1 MRRKRRETVRQPY
14 GRYHQRRVPAEDAE
28 LTHVGPDTP
37 AGEYLRRFWQPLAL
51 SSELADVPLAVRIL
65 GEDLVL
71 FRDKSGRVG
80 LLDRHCCHR
89 GTSLEFGIIEDCG
102 IRCCY
107 HSWKFDIDG
116 RILETPGEPAHS
128 KIKQTTFQGAY
139 PAMEFA
145 GLVFAYMG
153 PPELK
158 PEFPYYDVF
167 DLPDDRMVPYSL
179 TYPCNWMQ
187 IFENVMDPAHG
198 VFLHTRI
205 SFEHFAPAWGEL
217 PVTEFRESPLG
228 MVYITSRRVG
238 DLVWVRMN
246 DIILPNLAQAGAI
259 WEAGDRSKAFTR
271 AGLTRWTVPI
281 DDTQSL
287 VIGVRHFNDG
297 VNDPHGRH
305 SENGCGKEKVDFVGQ
320 TADRPYTERQRI
332 PGDFDAQV
340 SQRPIAVHALEHLGT
355 TDRGVSMLRRIVREG
370 VRAVAAGEE
379 PDCVRGAANAPIS
392 TYCQDSVVRA
402 APRAGR
408 SDEILQRDIGRA
420 VARIVIDED
429 HGTGRD
435 RLARVAHE
443 IAALSDPPIAAA
455 ANSRHTAAGVAA
467 EG

>member
-1 MRRKRRETVRQPY
+1 MRSERRKTVHQPY
-14 GRYHQRRVPAEDAE
+14 GRYYQRRVPAEDVE
-28 LTHVGPDTP
+28 LTHVGPETP
-37 AGEYLRRFWQPLAL
+37 AGEYLRRFWQPIAL
-51 SSELADVPLAVRIL
+51 SSELTEVPLAVRVL

-89 GTSLEFGIIEDCG
+89 GTSLEFGIVEECG

-116 RILETPGEPAHS
+116 RILETPGEPARS
-128 KIKQTTFQGAY
+128 KIKYTTFQGAY

-153 PPELK
+153 PPSLK
-158 PEFPYYDVF
+158 PEFPFYDVF

-179 TYPCNWMQ
+179 TYPCNWLQ

-259 WEAGDRSKAFTR
+259 WEAGDRPKAFSR

-281 DDTQSL
+281 DDTHSL
-287 VIGVRHFNDG
+287 VIGVRHFNEG
-297 VNDPHGRH
+297 VNDPLGRH
-305 SENGCGKEKVDFVGQ
+305 NEADCGKEKVDFVGQ
-320 TADRPYTERQRI
+320 TGDRPYAERQRI

-340 SQRPIAVHALEHLGT
+340 SQRGIAVHALEHLGT
-355 TDRGVSMLRRIVREG
+355 TDRGVSMLRRIIRRS

-379 PDCVRGAANAPIS
+379 PDGARGASDTPIS
-392 TYCQDSVVRA
+392 TYCQDSVIRKVQRA
-402 APRAGR
+402 DAN
-408 SDEILQRDIGRA
+408 DEIIQRDIGRA
-420 VARIVIDED
+420 VARIVIDEH
-429 HGTGRD
+429 HGAGRD
-435 RLARVAHE
+435 RLRRVARK
-443 IAALSDPPIAAA
+443 ITALSNPAAA
-455 ANSRHTAAGVAA
+455 AAA
-467 EG
+467 E